1 MYMAEWTL
9 LASSF
14 SVHQY
19 TRPTRPIKV
28 NRSVGMTM
36 TLIIDRVD
44 ELQSFIS
51 IIFLRFSFYVFQSND
66 NKILLQKV

>member
-19 TRPTRPIKV
+19 TRPIKV